1 MVDQIKKFW
10 QSIEADLYL
19 VVALTV
25 VGLVS
30 AGLVGFAKT
39 LPQLILGGL
48 LGGLTHLIITA
59 LTQKR
64 FSWQLEGFTWG
75 LLAALILPAGY
86 PIQVAVT
93 AVLAAGLAEVFHG
106 VIKSRDYHVF
116 QPAVLSLVLVARWS
130 GLTLGFWGDRLV
142 ILVILLG
149 LLNVIKQQRL
159 IQVGSA
165 LVSFTVAAL
174 IARLNFRLADISW
187 LFWLFLVADAKSSLS
202 PGWLQVIYGLVV
214 GLASVLYTYTP
225 FRDFASFYS
234 LLTANLL
241 STFVQAW
248 EMTKPI
254 GHRVKIN

>member
-1 MVDQIKKFW
+1 MLDQVKKFW

-25 VGLVS
+25 LGLVS

-39 LPQLILGGL
+39 LPQLIVGGL
-48 LGGLTHLIITA
+48 IGGLTHLIIMA
-59 LTQKR
+59 LTQRR
-64 FSWQLEGFTWG
+64 FSWQLTGFSWG

-93 AVLAAGLAEVFHG
+93 AALAAVLAEVFHG

-116 QPAVLSLVLVARWS
+116 QPTVLSIVLVARWS

-149 LLNVIKQQRL
+149 LFNVIKQQRL
-159 IQVGSA
+159 IQVGAA
-165 LVSFTVAAL
+165 LVGLVITAL
-174 IARLNFRLADISW
+174 IARLNLNLNNISW
-187 LFWLFLVADAKSSLS
+187 LFFLFLVADPKSSL
-202 PGWLQVIYGLVV
+202 PAGWLQVIYGLVV
-214 GLASVLYTYTP
+214 GVMSVSYTYTP

-234 LLTANLL
+234 LLTANILA
-241 STFVQAW
+241 TFVQAW
-248 EMTKPI
+248 EITQPV
-254 GHRVKIN
+254 GRRVKVN